1 MNNALDGI
9 VTLEEE
15 WTSINPSL
23 SHLRIFGCDA
33 YVHIPKDK
41 RKKLDFKNQK
51 CILVGIMILLRLI
64 DSITF
69 FQKI

>member
-1 MNNALDGI
+1 MNIALDGI

-33 YVHIPKDK
+33 YVHIPRDK
-41 RKKLDFKNQK
+41 RKKLNFKSQK
-51 CILVGIMILLRLI
+51 CILVGIMILLKLI
-64 DSITF
+64 NYITF

>member
-1 MNNALDGI
+1 MNNALDGT

-41 RKKLDFKNQK
+41 RKKLDFKSQK

-64 DSITF
+64 DYITF
-69 FQKI
+69 FQKL

>member
-1 MNNALDGI
+1 M
-9 VTLEEE
+9 TLEEE
-15 WTSINPSL
+15 WTSINPFL

-41 RKKLDFKNQK
+41 KKKLDLKSQK

-64 DSITF
+64 NFITF
-69 FQKI
+69 FQKL

>member
-1 MNNALDGI
+1 

-15 WTSINPSL
+15 WTSINPFL

-41 RKKLDFKNQK
+41 KKKLDLKSQK

-64 DSITF
+64 NFITF
-69 FQKI
+69 FQKL

>member
-1 MNNALDGI
+1 LNIALDGI

-33 YVHIPKDK
+33 YVHIPRDK
-41 RKKLDFKNQK
+41 RKKLNFKSQK
-51 CILVGIMILLRLI
+51 CILVGIMILLKLI
-64 DSITF
+64 NYITF